1 MSVACSRRRVIP
13 ARDTHASVYHGRRFH
28 LHDFVLPIINGP
40 NEGILSTV
48 IVYFVAAASGGAS
61 HDLRATSCE
70 SGGSRTEVDARR
82 WLDGN

>member
-1 MSVACSRRRVIP
+1 MEGTAL
-13 ARDTHASVYHGRRFH
+13 ARHGERQQVQCVEAKTLIDEMCVMLMRLLMVHA
-28 LHDFVLPIINGP
+28 
-40 NEGILSTV
+40 V